1 MLRLRPHVS
10 HVSRRAVAVAA
21 ATTVP
26 SPLSALAHSFSST
39 TTTTTTQDNTHK
51 STFFGEQPLARLGW
65 LPHQLT
71 VDREETHRGR
81 FMAAS
86 FSNHL
91 ALGSAFT
98 FSMWVPALTSLQGI
112 VVPSSDDWLLG
123 DVTPA
128 FSLVMGGFV
137 WGALTGGLQQQIGAR
152 ASCLIGAFGLTSG
165 FALTALAASTHD
177 LNLLYAAGVVTGLG
191 NGFAYVP
198 PVSCLMQ
205 WFPDRKGLA
214 SGTAI
219 AGYGCSSIVTSFLG
233 YKLLNHYEEA
243 PTYVGKVEELTM
255 TSEGGKLFV
264 DHAEVVVATAKDVAK
279 WASYGLEE
287 GAYLVGTGSTGIT
300 ETLLTIGC
308 LYGSI
313 MTLASLQYR
322 YPSMEVDSGPTHSP
336 STQTDTSG
344 TTAATAPSTAPSR
357 AITTFNVDTTV
368 ATTSKQFWL
377 MYTGFGLAATGA
389 YGFIGAGKTMVGEC
403 FGPVITPAFAA
414 AFVASMGVGNL
425 AGRVG
430 WTLGSDYFATLVKG
444 VPVLR
449 AAGDDP
455 FLGRKMAFSMM
466 FTVPMILYPTA
477 YWCVHQDPSQFTLF
491 LFTGSVLGVVSS
503 FGGMAATRP
512 ALCADVWGLK
522 NGPGVLSARQLSVVL
537 PAALAGPAIVSHF
550 RGEASHEAIVDL
562 VGKCQDQEFETT
574 FMASKDHLEELIEA
588 KTVTIN
594 RLLEICPS
602 GTIDPT
608 PYLYDQAL
616 MVMGAL
622 GVGALVTNALLHPM
636 DPSSHEGFEGLDMDK
651 DERLDVDELGSAR
664 VVRALDKDGDGVV
677 NKEEFEK
684 KHK

>member
-1 MLRLRPHVS
+1 MPG
-10 HVSRRAVAVAA
+10 RRALSSLSSLSSLSLSPSAIRRSC
-21 ATTVP
+21 
-26 SPLSALAHSFSST
+26 SPLIVNKQFST
-39 TTTTTTQDNTHK
+39 T
-51 STFFGEQPLARLGW
+51 STSQFIGEAALSRLGW

-98 FSMWVPALTSLQGI
+98 FSMWVPALTSLEGI
-112 VVPSSDDWLLG
+112 VVPSGGDWLLG

-128 FSLVMGGFV
+128 FSLVMGGFA

-152 ASCLIGAFGLTSG
+152 TSCLIGAAGLTSG
-165 FALTALAASTHD
+165 FALTALAAQTHN
-177 LNLLYAAGVVTGLG
+177 LQLLYAAGMVTGLG
-191 NGFAYVP
+191 NGFAYVQ

-219 AGYGCSSIVTSFLG
+219 AGYGCSSIVTSFMG
-233 YKLLNHYEEA
+233 YKMLGHYKSPPE
-243 PTYVGKVEELTM
+243 YLGS
-255 TSEGGKLFV
+255 SESLDVVTGESGRLFV
-264 DHAEVVVATAKDVAK
+264 GTEEVVVATAKDLID
-279 WASYGLEE
+279 WTSHGLQE
-287 GAYLVGTGSTGIT
+287 GVYLVGTGSTGIT

-322 YPSMEVDSGPTHSP
+322 YPSIAKNSERKEEQVVEKVMKKMEQVVEQVEKVEVSKASSSLRPVTM
-336 STQTDTSG
+336 
-344 TTAATAPSTAPSR
+344 
-357 AITTFNVDTTV
+357 FNVNTSV
-368 ATTSKQFWL
+368 ATRSPQFWL
-377 MYTGFGLAATGA
+377 MYSGFGLAATGA

-414 AFVASMGVGNL
+414 FFVAAMGVGNL
-425 AGRVG
+425 GGRVG
-430 WTLGSDYFATLVKG
+430 WTLGSDYFGTLTKG

-449 AAGDDP
+449 KSGEDP
-455 FLGRKMAFSMM
+455 FLGRKMAFTLM

-477 YWCVHQDPSQFTLF
+477 YWCVHQEPSTLT
-491 LFTGSVLGVVSS
+491 LYMFTGAVLGVVSS

-537 PAALAGPAIVSHF
+537 PASFAGPAIVSHF
-550 RGEASHEAIVDL
+550 RGDANHEAILDL
-562 VGKCQDQEFETT
+562 TSKCTDVEFEST
-574 FMASKDHLEELIEA
+574 FRATKDMLPELMDA

-594 RLLEICPS
+594 RLLEICPQ

-608 PYLYDQAL
+608 PFLYDDAL
-616 MVMGAL
+616 MVLGTCAAGAL
-622 GVGALVTNALLHPM
+622 ITNAMLVPM
-636 DPSSHEGFEGLDMDK
+636 DKSKHESFAP
-651 DERLDVDELGSAR
+651 ELPAEQVQQ
-664 VVRALDKDGDGVV
+664 VVQVP
-677 NKEEFEK
+677 K
-684 KHK
+684 K